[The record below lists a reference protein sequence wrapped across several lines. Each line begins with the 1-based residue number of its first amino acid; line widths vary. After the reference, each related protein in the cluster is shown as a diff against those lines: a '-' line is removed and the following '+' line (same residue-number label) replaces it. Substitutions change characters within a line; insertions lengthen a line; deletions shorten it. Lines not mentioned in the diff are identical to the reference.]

1 MAVSELYI
9 NEFDPCI
16 KVSILFFCLFIK
28 HQRYI
33 ISLHS
38 IHITYIKQE
47 LNKKYV
53 KKREGIGK
61 NYCYDQSHDKW
72 RKKNDKKVYFSLLI
86 KYFPLLEYHVS
97 NSSHISLKLKKKIN
111 YVMSIPIQI
120 NIGSIFSP
128 NKFTHFFLTFRF
140 QDYPSP

>member
-1 MAVSELYI
+1 MNI
-9 NEFDPCI
+9 NDILQEKHRNINIFLLLKDKSSRPIFNI

-61 NYCYDQSHDKW
+61 NYCYDQSHDK
-72 RKKNDKKVYFSLLI
+72 
-86 KYFPLLEYHVS
+86 
-97 NSSHISLKLKKKIN
+97 
-111 YVMSIPIQI
+111 
-120 NIGSIFSP
+120 
-128 NKFTHFFLTFRF
+128 
-140 QDYPSP
+140 